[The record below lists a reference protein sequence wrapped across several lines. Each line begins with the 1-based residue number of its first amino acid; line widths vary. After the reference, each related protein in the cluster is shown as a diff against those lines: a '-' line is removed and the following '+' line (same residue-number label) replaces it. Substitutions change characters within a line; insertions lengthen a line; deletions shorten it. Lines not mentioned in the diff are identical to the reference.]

1 MAGTQSIKAG
11 EAWWNI
17 TARDQATAVMNKIAD
32 RLKAIGTSTMLAGAA
47 LSAAGGAVLAPMLAA
62 AKSFSDY
69 TDNLGD
75 ATVKTGFTVESLS
88 QLAFVAE
95 QQGTS
100 VEGLQKGLTGM
111 AKFTTQ
117 LASGSKGAV
126 KVLDALGIST
136 SEFLALTPEQRFR
149 VLVEQ
154 LSRIEDPTLRAG
166 MAMKVFGRSATDML
180 PMIALGSDGMDQ
192 MQRRAEALGL
202 TVSKDMVEKFGSFS
216 DELSAIGQ
224 QGKRIWWGFGA
235 ALIEAITPFIPT
247 IQAALRAVID
257 FVDGN
262 RPLIAMVAG
271 AAAGLLILGGAITT
285 VGMVL
290 WGMGTIVSAVSTMV
304 SVGWTLMAA
313 AANIGAIA
321 TTIWTAA
328 MSAWAAVTAGVSA
341 LLGALLS
348 PIGLVVLAIT
358 AVVAVVG
365 AAIVIFA
372 TCTDAGRAMVDGL
385 VSGFWALFDTV
396 KQVFGGI
403 FDAIMAGDWGLAAE
417 IGFAGIRLAW
427 EAVVAGLKI
436 AWWGFVD
443 FMGTTLL
450 SVLQFHDQA
459 LRAFLNKLIDAYNW
473 AAEKMGAATIGSI
486 AGQTQALADMQTAL
500 DKFAAGKVTSAVSDV
515 AKAKADLNSLAA
527 KAAAARK
534 AREDAFRTKTPEIP
548 GFGAPD
554 LSKLNG
560 GANGK
565 VEGGGVLGTFNA
577 AIAGMFNQSLPD
589 HMEKVAE
596 NTERT
601 NELLGEIRDKQDEG
615 GLAWE

>member
-1 MAGTQSIKAG
+1 MAGNQSIKAG
-11 EAWWNI
+11 EAWWAI
-17 TARDQATAVMNKIAD
+17 TARDQATAVMDRIAA
-32 RLKAIGTSTMLAGAA
+32 RLKSIGTSTMLAGGAI
-47 LSAAGGAVLAPMLAA
+47 SAAGGAVLAPMLAA

-69 TDNLGD
+69 ADNLGD
-75 ATVKTGFTVESLS
+75 ATVKTGFTVEALS

-111 AKFTTQ
+111 AKFTVQ
-117 LASGSKGAV
+117 LASGAKGAV

-136 SEFLALTPEQRFR
+136 KDFLAMTPEQRFR

-166 MAMKVFGRSATDML
+166 VAMKVFGKSATDML
-180 PMIALGSDGMDQ
+180 PMIALGSEGMDQ
-192 MQRRAEALGL
+192 MQRKAEALGL
-202 TVSKDMVEKFGSFS
+202 TVSKDMVDKFGSFS

-235 ALIEAITPFIPT
+235 AMIEAITPFIPL
-247 IQAALRAVID
+247 IQSALRSVIE
-257 FVDGN
+257 FVNAN
-262 RPLIAMVAG
+262 RPLIAMAAA
-271 AAAGLLILGGAITT
+271 AAAGLLLLGGAITT

-290 WGMGTIVSAVSTMV
+290 WGLGAIVSAVSTMV

-313 AANIGAIA
+313 AANLGAIA

-328 MSAWAAVTAGVSA
+328 MTAWGAVTAGVSA

-348 PIGLVVLAIT
+348 PIGLVVLAIA
-358 AVVAVVG
+358 AVVAVIG

-372 TCTDAGRAMVDGL
+372 TCTEAGRSMVDSL
-385 VSGFWALFDTV
+385 VSGFWTLFATV

-403 FDAIMAGDWGLAAE
+403 FDAIAAGDWGLAAQ
-417 IGFAGIRLAW
+417 IGFAGISLAW
-427 EAVVAGLKI
+427 VAMVAGLKI

-443 FMGTTLL
+443 FMGSTLL

-500 DKFAAGKVTSAVSDV
+500 DKFAGGKVLGATADV
-515 AKAKADLNSLAA
+515 AKAKAELNSLAA

-534 AREDAFRTKTPEIP
+534 AREDAFKTNTPAIP
-548 GFGAPD
+548 GFEAPD

-560 GANGK
+560 GKNGK
-565 VEGGGVLGTFNA
+565 VDGGGVLGTFNA
-577 AIAGMFNQSLPD
+577 AVAGMFNQSLPD
-589 HMEKVAE
+589 HLEKVAE
-596 NTERT
+596 NTEKT
-601 NELLGEIRDKQDEG
+601 NDLLQEIRDKQDEG
-615 GLAWE
+615 GLAWD